1 MDKVSRKLD
10 NARQALARFQE
21 VLARPVDDVVR
32 DSAILRFTLAT
43 ETAWKAARSVIDDQM
58 GAEHLTSAS
67 PKAMVRESQ
76 IAGFLT
82 EEQAE
87 AAMRMM
93 NDRNLTVHTYDEEK
107 ANELFSRLPAHAA
120 LIESWISAMQSAITR
135 P

>member
-1 MDKVSRKLD
+1 METMNRKLD
-10 NARQALARFQE
+10 IAHQALARLRE
-21 VLARPVDDVVR
+21 VLARPADDVVR

-43 ETAWKAARSVIDDQM
+43 ETVWKAARSVIADQM
-58 GAEHLTSAS
+58 GAERLNSAS

-82 EEQAE
+82 EEQTELAL
-87 AAMRMM
+87 AMM

-107 ANELFSRLPAHAA
+107 AEDLFSRLPAHAA
-120 LIESWISAMQSAITR
+120 LIESWISAMRSAITR

>member
-10 NARQALARFQE
+10 IARQALARLQE

-43 ETAWKAARSVIDDQM
+43 ETVWRAARSVIADQM
-58 GAEHLTSAS
+58 GAERLNSAS

-82 EEQAE
+82 EDQTELAL
-87 AAMRMM
+87 AMM

-107 ANELFSRLPAHAA
+107 AEELFSG
-120 LIESWISAMQSAITR
+120 IM
-135 P
+135 

>member
-10 NARQALARFQE
+10 NARQALARLQE

-43 ETAWKAARSVIDDQM
+43 ETVWKAARSVIADQM
-58 GAEHLTSAS
+58 GAERLNSAS

-82 EEQAE
+82 EDQTELAL
-87 AAMRMM
+87 AMM
-93 NDRNLTVHTYDEEK
+93 NDWNLTVHTYDEEK
-107 ANELFSRLPAHAA
+107 AEELFSRLPAHAA